1 MDGPYEDE
9 VPLNLRM
16 LRLRYSSGLQLMC
29 CLCHFQSPPIH
40 LWSRDH
46 GSRDILS
53 ESITSTLDTVLP
65 RGTFIWCMVAATATV
80 VRLARIIDASGNYAL
95 DPSFEL
101 KEKNIDCTTHFRLNE
116 KPTTG
121 QHEWQATGSHFRS
134 NEKKNDRKSRKTIES
149 LCRLPDAGYRLAS
162 SIK

>member
-1 MDGPYEDE
+1 
-9 VPLNLRM
+9 
-16 LRLRYSSGLQLMC
+16 MC
-29 CLCHFQSPPIH
+29 CLCHFQRHP
-40 LWSRDH
+40 D
-46 GSRDILS
+46 
-53 ESITSTLDTVLP
+53 SIYGPATMVPATFYP
-65 RGTFIWCMVAATATV
+65 RVFLQLGIRCWQVGLLYGAVVAATATV

-101 KEKNIDCTTHFRLNE
+101 KRKNIDCTTHFRLNE